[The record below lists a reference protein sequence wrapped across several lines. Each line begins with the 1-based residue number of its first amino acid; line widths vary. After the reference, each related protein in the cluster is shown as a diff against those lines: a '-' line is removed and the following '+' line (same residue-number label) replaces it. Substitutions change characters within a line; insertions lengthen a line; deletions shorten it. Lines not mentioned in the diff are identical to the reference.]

1 MHWFFVFTISALHGD
16 KAHEVLH
23 HLAADDEAHNRRD
36 KGVRAGNRAAD
47 GTLALGTRRADAV
60 VFAADGVILD
70 GSHDRLPGVN
80 DFQVLDAAL
89 AALGAHDLG
98 QRADGS
104 LINIRDLEAGRVH
117 LVACTHGADDG
128 DASLL
133 ALHDQRNFTGDSVD
147 GVHHVVELA
156 EIEAVL
162 RLGAKEGLVGGD
174 LDVGV
179 DVVDALFGHIHLEP
193 AHRLVGGDDLWVIT
207 SSLHS
212 LLDTD
217 KLFLADLFEK
227 KADAECP
234 KTSCLDEVL
243 FDLVDNVSI
252 LHQELCFNDKDNLM
266 DNLEFVISS
275 FALFVD
281 YLTEEYNITLDNII
295 ENNMIK
301 LGNRY
306 TEDGQ
311 RTDGK

>member
-1 MHWFFVFTISALHGD
+1 MVYNKQQIDNFEQSVID
-16 KAHEVLH
+16 
-23 HLAADDEAHNRRD
+23 LANKLPQWSSEDMDRRKQSSVSSMFEEMGELCGLVSKYRTRKHYYKLNPSDLDTEDYKKIRD
-36 KGVRAGNRAAD
+36 KFID
-47 GTLALGTRRADAV
+47 E
-60 VFAADGVILD
+60 
-70 GSHDRLPGVN
+70 S
-80 DFQVLDAAL
+80 
-89 AALGAHDLG
+89 
-98 QRADGS
+98 
-104 LINIRDLEAGRVH
+104 
-117 LVACTHGADDG
+117 G
-128 DASLL
+128 DA
-133 ALHDQRNFTGDSVD
+133 
-147 GVHHVVELA
+147 
-156 EIEAVL
+156 
-162 RLGAKEGLVGGD
+162 
-174 LDVGV
+174 
-179 DVVDALFGHIHLEP
+179 
-193 AHRLVGGDDLWVIT
+193 LWVIT